1 MRQHAIL
8 LLAVISP
15 LLAEQGVLVLQVKDI
30 HGQAILGLQLRAE
43 GGSVSAPTDVAGVAR
58 ILLST
63 QTKPGAR
70 LALQLVRPP
79 RDLVFISPWDAQVMV
94 PPFDSA
100 KEVLIVLANRGD
112 RAMLEDGSAL
122 SSLTAKLL
130 KSVQPPPRNEMSS
143 DDQRRRKALAE
154 VSKTY
159 GLSPEELD
167 KAIRAWG
174 ERSEDPYEK
183 GLAALYEKRYPE
195 ASLELQKSLTRHEA
209 ELATFRRKNT

>member
-143 DDQRRRKALAE
+143 DDQRRRDALAE

-167 KAIRAWG
+167 KAMVYQTFGPRPEPSRGFQFRCHHQFIWKRARKAAAWRLAG
-174 ERSEDPYEK
+174 APLAGRISRS
-183 GLAALYEKRYPE
+183 A
-195 ASLELQKSLTRHEA
+195 
-209 ELATFRRKNT
+209 

>member
-58 ILLST
+58 IPLST

-122 SSLTAKLL
+122 SSLAANLL